1 MKVYH
6 DVQII
11 WDLTNEYKKVSAL
24 RFYFTLI
31 HCAILGWGGFLLAAF
46 TSGPLMWV
54 SYLISLVFIYKGTL
68 MIHEVSHFQR
78 KVKGLRTTYNLLF
91 GFMNNY
97 PAYLYD
103 THAFHHGRNTFSTK
117 KDPEYQYVRPDNF
130 LTLIAPIFA
139 SVFLPFF
146 QILRFTLIPI
156 IYVFTG
162 KKFREYI
169 FTHFSTLVFDLKYK
183 RQIKSSNDIRQMVR
197 NDLMCSLTTLSVI
210 YLVYVE
216 LIPFKLIPMWF
227 GMVFTASLL
236 NMYRA
241 KFNHVYN
248 NKNRGPLSWEDHL
261 LDCITVDKGIFT
273 EIWSPVGLRY
283 HTLHHVM
290 QEIPFHNLKKAH
302 QHLMRNLPNDHI
314 YRQTVVPNFIGALKR
329 RNAVAV

>member
-6 DVQII
+6 DVQVI
-11 WDLTNEYKKVSAL
+11 WDLTSEFKKVNPL

-31 HCAILGWGGFLLAAF
+31 HCALIGWGCFLIAGY
-46 TSGPLMWV
+46 TDGYLMWIN
-54 SYLISLVFIYKGTL
+54 YLISLVFIYKGTL
-68 MIHEVSHFQR
+68 MIHEVAHFQR
-78 KVKGLRTTYNLLF
+78 KVKGLRTTYNILF

-117 KDPEYQYVRPDNF
+117 KDPEYQYVKPDNF
-130 LTLIAPIFA
+130 LTIIAPIFA

-146 QILRFTLIPI
+146 QIIRFTIIPI
-156 IYVFTG
+156 VYLFTG
-162 KKFREYI
+162 KKFRKYI
-169 FTHFSTLVFDLKYK
+169 YTNFSTLVFDLKYQRPLK
-183 RQIKSSNDIRQMVR
+183 NDKDLNQMVR
-197 NDLMCSLTTLSVI
+197 NDLMCSLTTIIGLA
-210 YLVYVE
+210 
-216 LIPFKLIPMWF
+216 LILTGLLPMKLIPMWF

-248 NKNRGPLSWEDHL
+248 NKERASLSWEDHL
-261 LDCITVDKGIFT
+261 LDCITVDRGIFT

-302 QHLMRNLPNDHI
+302 EHLMANLPADHI
-314 YRQTVVPNFIGALKR
+314 YRQTVVPNFMGAIKR